1 MEILKETVKEIA
13 GFLIVVSILENLIQD
28 INFRKYLKMAA
39 GIVLILIIMQ
49 PFTKLTGNQ
58 YDYSD
63 MFTLQEYQEDISQM
77 ERSLGDINQ
86 MASADIMNQ
95 YKLYM
100 EEKVSRDLTDAGFE
114 IENVTVDLYVN
125 QEEQVEMNKMT
136 IYCNSGNDREL
147 IHVGN
152 YVDSSE
158 AERNYLKKYVAN
170 LYTIDET
177 LIEII

>member
-1 MEILKETVKEIA
+1 MRKELAERWRFLKETVKEIA

-86 MASADIMNQ
+86 MASTDIMNR
-95 YKLYM
+95 YKLYI
-100 EEKVSRDLTDAGFE
+100 EEKVSRDLTDAG
-114 IENVTVDLYVN
+114 I
-125 QEEQVEMNKMT
+125 
-136 IYCNSGNDREL
+136 
-147 IHVGN
+147 
-152 YVDSSE
+152 
-158 AERNYLKKYVAN
+158 
-170 LYTIDET
+170 
-177 LIEII
+177 